1 MVSQSSGRAIDRLKS
16 HTVTS
21 YCELLFAHFKAFL
34 FRVLRQISVK
44 HGGKSARDENQ
55 FRNIKQAFFI
65 LSVLLNVS
73 VIFSSRDQNVPIST
87 EGVDF
92 LLSDFFLC
100 CCFICPSYVATVMS
114 SVCFFPPWSRSI
126 FGRYTVYNG
135 PVTSTIASQKD
146 GLGFDSR
153 RDCESK
159 RLSVCSVLNSK

>member
-114 SVCFFPPWSRSI
+114 SICFPPPWSRSI

-135 PVTSTIASQKD
+135 PVLALFLHRKTVLGLIPGVIANLND
-146 GLGFDSR
+146 Y
-153 RDCESK
+153 
-159 RLSVCSVLNSK
+159 LSAVY

>member
-114 SVCFFPPWSRSI
+114 SICFPPPDLEVYLVAILYIMDQWLALFLHRK
-126 FGRYTVYNG
+126 TVLG
-135 PVTSTIASQKD
+135 LIPGVIANLND
-146 GLGFDSR
+146 Y
-153 RDCESK
+153 
-159 RLSVCSVLNSK
+159 LSAVY

>member
-1 MVSQSSGRAIDRLKS
+1 MPTLK
-16 HTVTS
+16 H
-21 YCELLFAHFKAFL
+21 LN
-34 FRVLRQISVK
+34 
-44 HGGKSARDENQ
+44 GGKSARDENQ

-114 SVCFFPPWSRSI
+114 SICFSPPDLE
-126 FGRYTVYNG
+126 VYL
-135 PVTSTIASQKD
+135 VAILYIMDQ
-146 GLGFDSR
+146 
-153 RDCESK
+153 
-159 RLSVCSVLNSK
+159 